1 MKCFVRPIISGLD
14 RKSFIKEL
22 ILEGD
27 PCLAKSEFAR
37 KKKGEIEGRE
47 GGTFQAEGMKH
58 ARDLCR

>member
-37 KKKGEIEGRE
+37 KKKKEKLKGEKGAHSRQR
-47 GGTFQAEGMKH
+47 G
-58 ARDLCR
+58 